1 MSDELNKA
9 MVPTPLMKIDDVV
22 IQGRYNEDEH
32 FRHFWQSD
40 RSDNFLAVTSM
51 ASHRI
56 SDARFVLIRSWDTT
70 GQLGADRHGVVHVL
84 LLKWSPR
91 LLGINFFFFS
101 TRVLV

>member
-1 MSDELNKA
+1 MGPSVRIGYKK
-9 MVPTPLMKIDDVV
+9 VPQILVLPPLLGALWETIFVT
-22 IQGRYNEDEH
+22 
-32 FRHFWQSD
+32 FRQSG

-84 LLKWSPR
+84 LLKWPPR
-91 LLGINFFFFS
+91 L
-101 TRVLV
+101 

>member
-1 MSDELNKA
+1 
-9 MVPTPLMKIDDVV
+9 MKMNI
-22 IQGRYNEDEH
+22 
-32 FRHFWQSD
+32 FATFWQSD
-40 RSDNFLAVTSM
+40 WSDNFLAVTSM

-91 LLGINFFFFS
+91 LLQPCSNN
-101 TRVLV
+101 

>member
-1 MSDELNKA
+1 
-9 MVPTPLMKIDDVV
+9 MKMNI
-22 IQGRYNEDEH
+22 
-32 FRHFWQSD
+32 FATFWQSD

-91 LLGINFFFFS
+91 LLGIKFFFFFS